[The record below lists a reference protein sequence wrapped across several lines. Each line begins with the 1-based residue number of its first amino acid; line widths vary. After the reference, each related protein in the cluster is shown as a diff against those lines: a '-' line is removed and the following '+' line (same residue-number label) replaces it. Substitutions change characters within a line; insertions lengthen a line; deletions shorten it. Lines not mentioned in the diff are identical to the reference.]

1 MKINKL
7 YEIIKLS
14 LNQKKVELKMNNTK
28 KVFEVIEFESESGW
42 GGKNIDK
49 YYFPDEES
57 AKQFMS
63 EYHRKNN
70 SETIVPDYY
79 ISHFSNGY
87 VYVNKEMFEKFKFDS
102 NKFNG
107 IEMKLNNFEF
117 DLI

>member
-1 MKINKL
+1 MKL
-7 YEIIKLS
+7 
-14 LNQKKVELKMNNTK
+14 LNLNLNL
-28 KVFEVIEFESESGW
+28 
-42 GGKNIDK
+42 GGGSKNIDK

>member
-49 YYFPDEES
+49 YYFPD
-57 AKQFMS
+57 
-63 EYHRKNN
+63 
-70 SETIVPDYY
+70 
-79 ISHFSNGY
+79 
-87 VYVNKEMFEKFKFDS
+87 
-102 NKFNG
+102 
-107 IEMKLNNFEF
+107 
-117 DLI
+117 